1 MGVEWTN
8 PPENVRAA
16 LNTHPRFK
24 AFNSVPGPDLAV
36 SVRIITRAAARRIV
50 TAAFEYAKKRGF
62 KGVTICEKP
71 NVVRETSGM
80 MEETAK
86 EVAKNYP
93 GIALWSTNI
102 DAQLMWLNKN
112 PEDYNVIVAS
122 NLFGDILSDAFAGL
136 VGGLGFAA
144 SGNIGDEVAVFEP
157 THGSAPK
164 YAELNPPIVNP
175 IAMILSA
182 AMMLDHVG
190 EGAKADR
197 IRKAIADVV
206 QEGKVRTYDMMRIPG
221 GAKSIAQGAA
231 STVQMGDAILEKL
244 R

>member
-1 MGVEWTN
+1 
-8 PPENVRAA
+8 
-16 LNTHPRFK
+16 
-24 AFNSVPGPDLAV
+24 
-36 SVRIITRAAARRIV
+36 
-50 TAAFEYAKKRGF
+50 
-62 KGVTICEKP
+62 
-71 NVVRETSGM
+71 VVRETSGM
-80 MEETAK
+80 MEEVAK

-112 PEDYNVIVAS
+112 PEEYNVIVSS

-144 SGNIGDEVAVFEP
+144 SGNIGDDVAVFEP

-182 AMMLDHVG
+182 AMLLDHVG
-190 EGAKADR
+190 EDAKANR
-197 IRKAIADVV
+197 IRKAIAEVV
-206 QEGKVRTYDMMRIPG
+206 REGKVRTYDMMRLTG
-221 GAKSIAQGAA
+221 GPKAISQGAA
-231 STVQMGDAILEKL
+231 STVQMTDAILEKV